1 MVKELACRKCKCVTI
16 GKICPACKSSDL
28 TPDWQGIV
36 IVANP
41 EESRIA
47 KTLKITV
54 KYLKKVNVP
63 GKYALKVT

>member
-16 GKICPACKSSDL
+16 CKVCPACKSSDL
-28 TPDWQGIV
+28 TSDWEGVVV
-36 IVANP
+36 IASP
-41 EESRIA
+41 EQSKIA

-54 KYLKKVNVP
+54 K